1 MHGSHLSPRRII
13 PAVAVLSA
21 TLGLTAVSPAFASNA
36 YVSGGVLHV
45 DAAAGE
51 TNVITVRRAADDA
64 GSQVI
69 YVHDADGNTAG
80 PNQQTMP
87 DPILLLNGPG
97 CAPTT
102 TAHELK
108 CTSDAFTGI
117 TANLGDKDDYFS
129 ADVLGSLPLPAA
141 TVDGQDGADYIV
153 GGGGN
158 DSLTGSAGDDEL
170 FGKAGNDALNPG
182 AGTDDDL
189 SGGDGTDTVTYADRT
204 VALNISLDNA
214 ANDAAAGEKDNVESD
229 IENVT
234 SGSGNDTITGNG
246 SANGL
251 NGGAGNDTINGAG
264 ANDTLTGAAGGDTP
278 NGSTGGGTRQGRGRN
293 HTPHRNPRARH
304 PHSEGRQHTN
314 PGAPRAGKE

>member
-1 MHGSHLSPRRII
+1 MHRSHLSPRRIV

-21 TLGLTAVSPAFASNA
+21 PLGLTAVTPSFASNA

-51 TNVITVRRAADDA
+51 TNVITLRRAADEG

-69 YVHDADGNTAG
+69 YVHDADGSTAG

-87 DPILLLNGPG
+87 DPVLLLSGPG
-97 CAPTT
+97 CAPTG

-108 CTSDAFTGI
+108 CTSDSFDGI
-117 TANLGDKDDYFS
+117 TANLGDNDDYFS
-129 ADVLGSLPLPAA
+129 ADVLGSLPLPAITA
-141 TVDGQDGADYIV
+141 DGQDGADYIV
-153 GGGGN
+153 GGGAN
-158 DSLTGSAGDDEL
+158 DSLTGAAGDDEL
-170 FGKAGNDALNPG
+170 FGKAGNDILNPG
-182 AGTDDDL
+182 SGTDDDL
-189 SGGDGTDTVTYADRT
+189 SGGDGTDTVTYADRS

-246 SANGL
+246 SANAL
-251 NGGAGNDTINGAG
+251 NGGGGNDTINGAG
-264 ANDTLTGAAGGDTP
+264 AADVLTGGAGDDTP
-278 NGSTGGGTRQGRGRN
+278 NGAAGPPHGSARGGHTPPPGGG
-293 HTPHRNPRARH
+293 A
-304 PHSEGRQHTN
+304 
-314 PGAPRAGKE
+314 A